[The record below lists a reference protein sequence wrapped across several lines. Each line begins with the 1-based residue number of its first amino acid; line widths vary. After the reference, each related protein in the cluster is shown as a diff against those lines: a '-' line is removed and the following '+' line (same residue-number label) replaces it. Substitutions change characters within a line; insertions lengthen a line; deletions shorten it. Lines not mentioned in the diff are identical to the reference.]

1 MRDALLL
8 AERQVHILGWD
19 IHSETPLV
27 GPSGRVDDGLP
38 IALGG
43 FLKALLLAKPDLHIN
58 ILSWDFAA
66 LYAGEREW
74 NSAQKF
80 TGGSDGRIR
89 FCLDSSL
96 PMGSS
101 QHQKIVVIDNAV
113 AFVGGLDLTIR
124 RWDTSEH
131 RTTHPLRRDPDG
143 KPYPPFHDVQ
153 CMVEGEAAADLG
165 EIAAA
170 RWTAAGCTVEGC
182 EPVAGDRWPASVP
195 AGARQ
200 MPAAIARTELR
211 TAVQPGVD
219 EVARLFEASINSAN
233 RFIYI
238 ENQFTSATEIAEI
251 LARRMA
257 DVPSLRVLIVTPKAH
272 GSWLKS
278 QAMQAGRGGF
288 AAPFVAAGVAD
299 RLRILYPSVEDKGS
313 STAVMVHSKVMIVD
327 DGFLRIGSANLNN
340 RSMGADTECD
350 LAFES
355 ASDEHREFVCGV
367 RRRLI
372 GHFCGVDEATIAG
385 HEDDLFGFIDR
396 HADSGAARVLRLIED
411 ETTVGVM
418 TGLVQPIADPKQ
430 PLNLERTARRMW
442 TPRTLLAV
450 AGTVASLASLAL
462 AWQTTSLSD
471 YTDIGYVS
479 SVISRYSQSALAPL
493 FAIAIFV
500 LGGLVV
506 FPVIVLIAATA
517 AALGPWMGALSATA
531 GVLAS
536 SLVLFMIGRFLGH
549 KRLQSLLGGRAA
561 RVQGRIVDKGVVAVA
576 MIRMV
581 PVAPFSLV
589 NVLAGASR
597 LRLGDFLLGTI
608 LGMAPGI
615 ITMAA
620 LGAQIADFAKNASW
634 SNAVPLGLTI
644 LLWIAVCLAVQFVVT
659 WWSGRR
665 A

>member
-1 MRDALLL
+1 
-8 AERQVHILGWD
+8 
-19 IHSETPLV
+19 
-27 GPSGRVDDGLP
+27 
-38 IALGG
+38 
-43 FLKALLLAKPDLHIN
+43 
-58 ILSWDFAA
+58 
-66 LYAGEREW
+66 
-74 NSAQKF
+74 
-80 TGGSDGRIR
+80 
-89 FCLDSSL
+89 
-96 PMGSS
+96 
-101 QHQKIVVIDNAV
+101 
-113 AFVGGLDLTIR
+113 
-124 RWDTSEH
+124 
-131 RTTHPLRRDPDG
+131 
-143 KPYPPFHDVQ
+143 
-153 CMVEGEAAADLG
+153 
-165 EIAAA
+165 
-170 RWTAAGCTVEGC
+170 
-182 EPVAGDRWPASVP
+182 
-195 AGARQ
+195 
-200 MPAAIARTELR
+200 
-211 TAVQPGVD
+211 
-219 EVARLFEASINSAN
+219 
-233 RFIYI
+233 
-238 ENQFTSATEIAEI
+238 
-251 LARRMA
+251 
-257 DVPSLRVLIVTPKAH
+257 
-272 GSWLKS
+272 
-278 QAMQAGRGGF
+278 
-288 AAPFVAAGVAD
+288 
-299 RLRILYPSVEDKGS
+299 
-313 STAVMVHSKVMIVD
+313 MVHSKVMIVD
-327 DGFLRIGSANLNN
+327 DGFIRVGSANLNN

-350 LAFES
+350 LAFEA
-355 ASDEHREFVCGV
+355 ASDEHRDFIRSQ

-372 GHFCGVDEATIAG
+372 GHFCGVDEATIAA

-396 HADSGAARVLRLIED
+396 HAISGAARALRPIED

-418 TGLVQPIADPKQ
+418 TGFVQPIADPKH

-450 AGTVASLASLAL
+450 AGTIASLAGLAL

-479 SVISRYSQSALAPL
+479 SVISRHSHSVYAPL
-493 FAIAIFV
+493 FAIAFFV

-549 KRLQSLLGGRAA
+549 KRLQALLGGRAA

-581 PVAPFSLV
+581 PVAPFSVV